1 MKRVVGCLMMV
12 CVSAQAEVRASVAP
26 LADSE
31 DPFVA
36 RRAEEFMAT
45 QKDSI

>member
-1 MKRVVGCLMMV
+1 LFKEAGKVVDRFK
-12 CVSAQAEVRASVAP
+12 AQ

-36 RRAEEFMAT
+36 QRAEEFMAT